1 MGRRNE
7 ILQRATEVF
16 ERKGVTQTSI
26 EDIAQAVGIKR
37 EAIYYYFKG
46 RHDILLEIILPS
58 SKELLAGIEAIIAS
72 DRPGA
77 EKLKDAVRNHLL
89 AYDPRYLEMSVA
101 LREDLFFSDGDGK
114 LRELQDIWHRYGDL
128 WADLVKDGQASGAF
142 RSDLDAKLV
151 SYAILGMCNWL
162 SRWFD
167 PKKDVALDE
176 IIDTY
181 FKLTFEGIQP
191 CGE

>member
-1 MGRRNE
+1 M
-7 ILQRATEVF
+7 
-16 ERKGVTQTSI
+16 
-26 EDIAQAVGIKR
+26 
-37 EAIYYYFKG
+37 
-46 RHDILLEIILPS
+46 EIILPS
-58 SKELLAGIEAIIAS
+58 SSELLEGIEDILGS
-72 DRPGA
+72 DRPGE

-114 LRELQDIWHRYGDL
+114 LKKLQDIWQRYGER
-128 WADLVKDGQASGAF
+128 WAELVTDGQASGAF

-167 PKKDVALDE
+167 PKKGLSLDE

-181 FKLTFEGIQP
+181 FKLTFEGIRP
-191 CGE
+191 GG